1 MSHRNLPAAIR
12 RPTPRLGTSRDRAGR
27 CAHRLAVLEARK
39 VPFAPASPSRVE
51 TRSGS
56 LASDPPYPQS
66 SGPDRDQTEVE
77 AGKGLVSRFCQTA
90 AEAPGSPRRR
100 RGSGRRSARVALGP
114 DPMQPGG
121 RAHEDALPARR
132 AGTQT
137 SPSLQARKG
146 ILLYRTLNPPTSSVD
161 PGFETVKNPTGS
173 SCGVCG

>member
-1 MSHRNLPAAIR
+1 MSHRNPPAAIR

-132 AGTQT
+132 AEPRQVQV
-137 SPSLQARKG
+137 SKHERASC
-146 ILLYRTLNPPTSSVD
+146 
-161 PGFETVKNPTGS
+161 FTGRS
-173 SCGVCG
+173 TRPLHRWIRASRP